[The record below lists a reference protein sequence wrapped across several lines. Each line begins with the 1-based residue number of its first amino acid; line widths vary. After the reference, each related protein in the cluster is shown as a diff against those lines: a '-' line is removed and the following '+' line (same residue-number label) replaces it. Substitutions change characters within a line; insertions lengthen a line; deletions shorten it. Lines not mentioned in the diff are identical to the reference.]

1 MEDLGHRQLLRK
13 GCSLQD
19 EGVETPIRILQ
30 VTDLHHF
37 PSWCTEFD
45 VRAAKGRVVPIGP
58 GSAYSQRG
66 DVALLA
72 SILERVR
79 PHLVVL
85 TGDII
90 DGRPFGVEGVQPD
103 VDGWRT
109 MLLEVLAPIVAAGCA
124 WTFVPGNH
132 DDDGSP
138 WSREA
143 LLGAYRLG
151 KAAPGC
157 VSEGAGTF
165 NHFLTVG
172 ATAKFSAESSVRLWF
187 FDSGG
192 NHEDPKLKYHTFG
205 KEAVDGYVQLSS
217 GQLRSACELA
227 YFHIPLPQS
236 GGLVPVVGHNGLFDA
251 ALHSGQVPAPW
262 KWQPFTSIVRLL
274 GKDRIVGSSKL
285 ESGMFKALVSHRRVR
300 ACFFGHDHASDAVFL
315 KDGLYMAYGRVGG
328 TTPPV
333 DWEGDAGPQP
343 FEAGARV
350 VEWDPRGSG
359 QLRTW
364 VEIALSSEKG
374 SELLMDGAAPRK
386 AKFCSEALWI
396 LLPVIAMAFA
406 LSDRRMFLPDM
417 TSQTREIF

>member
-1 MEDLGHRQLLRK
+1 MDRLCAVPMQDVGHHQLLRK
-13 GCSLQD
+13 GCSPEVQGLQ
-19 EGVETPIRILQ
+19 TPIRILQ

-45 VRAAKGRVVPIGP
+45 VRSAKGRVVPIGP
-58 GSAYSQRG
+58 GSAYSQQG
-66 DVALLA
+66 DVALLT
-72 SILERVR
+72 SSLKRVR

-90 DGRPFGVEGVQPD
+90 DGRPFGAEGVSPD
-103 VDGWRT
+103 TDGWRT
-109 MLLEVLAPIVAAGCA
+109 VLLEVLAPIVAAGCA

-132 DDDGSP
+132 DDDHSP

-143 LLGAYRLG
+143 LLGIYHLG
-151 KAAPGC
+151 AAAPGC

-165 NHFLTVG
+165 NHCLTVG
-172 ATAKFSAESSVRLWF
+172 TTPEFSAESSVRLWF

-192 NHEDPKLKYHTFG
+192 NHEDPKFKYHTFC
-205 KEAVDGYVQLSS
+205 KEAVEGYSRLSA
-217 GQLRSACELA
+217 GQPCCACELA
-227 YFHIPLPQS
+227 YFHIPLPQA
-236 GGLVPVVGHNGLFDA
+236 GGLLPVAGQNGLFNA

-262 KWQPFTSIVRLL
+262 KWQPFTTIVRVL
-274 GKDRIVGSSKL
+274 GKDRVVGSSRL
-285 ESGMFKALVSHRRVR
+285 ESGMFEAFVSRGRVR

-315 KDGLYMAYGRVGG
+315 KEGLYMAYGRVGG

-350 VEWDPRGSG
+350 VEWDCTGSG

-364 VEIALSSEKG
+364 VEVASSMEKG
-374 SELLMDGAAPRK
+374 SELLMDGKAPIK
-386 AKFCSEALWI
+386 AKYFSAAVWL
-396 LLPVIAMAFA
+396 LLPMVAVAVA
-406 LSDRRMFLPDM
+406 LAYR
-417 TSQTREIF
+417 